1 MKRINH
7 IFLLFI
13 LAHSLCLMI
22 SCSSTSALPEGEQLF
37 TGLKKIQ
44 YKNYE
49 ENPHAEEVKTEM
61 EYVLASTPNSAL
73 FGSSYYRSPFP
84 IRLWVWNAFSQSDDA
99 FSKWITKAFGSK
111 PKLMSQVNPTLR
123 ATVAESQLKKFG
135 YFKGK
140 VDSKI
145 ITQRNPKK
153 AKVSYTVDLG
163 HLWTVDTLDYQ
174 RYPAEID
181 TLITKTKENAK
192 VKKGDPFSV
201 SEMEN
206 ERQRLTYLFRNNGYF
221 YYNNGYS
228 SYLADTTKTPG
239 KVQLHLALA
248 DSLGHKVMHPWYI
261 GNLTIN
267 FRKQFREELE
277 NTISRRRYVF
287 NFNGRQLPIR
297 AGAIMRD
304 IKLRPGQLYSV
315 DDEQNTLSNIQNTG
329 LFSYCNLQ
337 FTPKDSSRCDSL
349 DVNLDLVFDK
359 PYDFYVEANAKGKTT
374 GRVGPELV
382 VGLTKRNAFRGG
394 EKIDINLHGSYE
406 WQTGHKDEGSDS
418 KFNSYEYGGDVA
430 LVFPRLLTPRNL
442 LFSFST
448 QEARRRYFQKH
459 RGGIRKSDAYYSTPT
474 TTLKAS
480 VNVLNRAEYF
490 KRHVVSGELTYDWW
504 PTAQSHHS
512 FSPLILS
519 YEYMHGKTELFE
531 KLLADNPYLQISM
544 RDQFVPKMSYTYS
557 YKSPATYHHPI
568 SWSTTVSESG
578 NILSASY
585 ALFGEK
591 WSEKDKTMFKNP
603 YAQFLKIETD
613 FVKQWN
619 LSGSS
624 SLLAHLNTGIIYS
637 YGNSNQAPY
646 YEQFYVGG
654 ANSIRAFNVRSIG
667 PGKYKPTEGRFS
679 YIDQTGDFKLLGNL
693 EYRPRLFG
701 DLFGAIFL
709 DAGNVWSL
717 HDDAT
722 THRSGGKFE
731 FDNFLKQMAVGTGIG
746 VRYDLGMFVI
756 RLDWGIGI
764 HVPYETGK
772 NGFYNIKSF
781 RDGQS
786 IHLAVGYPF

>member
-1 MKRINH
+1 MKKNNH

-13 LAHSLCLMI
+13 FAYSLCLMI

-37 TGLKKIQ
+37 TGLKRIQ
-44 YKNYE
+44 YKDYE
-49 ENPHAEEVKTEM
+49 ENSHAEEVKSEM
-61 EYVLASTPNSAL
+61 EYVLASAPNSAL

-84 IRLWVWNAFSQSDDA
+84 IRLWIWNAFSQSNDA

-153 AKVSYTVDLG
+153 AKVAYTVDLG
-163 HLWTVDTLDYQ
+163 HLWTVDTLYYQ
-174 RYPAEID
+174 RYPIEID
-181 TLITKTKENAK
+181 SLIAKTKTETK
-192 VKKGDPFSV
+192 VKRGDPFSV

-228 SYLADTTKTPG
+228 SYLADTTKVPG

-248 DSLGHKVMHPWYI
+248 DSLGNKVMHPWYI
-261 GNLTIN
+261 GNLTVN

-287 NFNGRQLPIR
+287 NFNGRRLPIR

-329 LFSYCNLQ
+329 LFSYYNLQ

-349 DVNLDLVFDK
+349 NVDLELVFDK

-374 GRVGPELV
+374 GRVGPEFV

-394 EKIDINLHGSYE
+394 EKIDVNLHGSYE
-406 WQTGHKDEGSDS
+406 WQTGHKEEGSDS

-430 LVFPRLLTPRNL
+430 LILPRLLTPRNL
-442 LFSFST
+442 LFSFSN
-448 QEARRRYFQKH
+448 QEARRRYLLKH
-459 RGGIRKSDAYYSTPT
+459 QGGVRKSDAYYSTPT

-613 FVKQWN
+613 LVKQWN

-731 FDNFLKQMAVGTGIG
+731 FDSFLKQMAVGTGIG

>member
-145 ITQRNPKK
+145 ITQRNSKK
-153 AKVSYTVDLG
+153 AKVSYTVNLG

-228 SYLADTTKTPG
+228 FYLADTTKIPG

-329 LFSYCNLQ
+329 LFSYYNLQ

-349 DVNLDLVFDK
+349 NVDLELVFDK

-374 GRVGPELV
+374 GSVGPELV

-448 QEARRRYFQKH
+448 QEARRRYLLKH
-459 RGGIRKSDAYYSTPT
+459 QGGVRKSDAYYNTPT